1 MSFKMSDLLLHMH
14 HDVIPP
20 ASMLSQRRELAGV
33 HELHVSCSLH
43 QMPASPR
50 AESNQT
56 KYRGGICLQAVLQ
69 SPSLLQLHKPARP
82 VQQLPTWKT
91 AMAALTTND
100 SGFLGA
106 FYFSFTTE
114 TNTAWTITSPPKQ
127 DLHRLPLNESDLPP
141 LGSERWLRF
150 AVTGNI
156 KKQQLCCLEDPR
168 HSRKTS

>member
-1 MSFKMSDLLLHMH
+1 MAFMSFKMSDLLLHMH

-69 SPSLLQLHKPARP
+69 SPSLLQLHKPAWP
-82 VQQLPTWKT
+82 VQQLPT
-91 AMAALTTND
+91 
-100 SGFLGA
+100 
-106 FYFSFTTE
+106 
-114 TNTAWTITSPPKQ
+114 
-127 DLHRLPLNESDLPP
+127 
-141 LGSERWLRF
+141 
-150 AVTGNI
+150 
-156 KKQQLCCLEDPR
+156 
-168 HSRKTS
+168 